1 LGYIEENLIEG
12 ERIIAIIPIHFINYL
27 GLILATFIMALFFYY
42 LTPLLVIVPIILL
55 VWGIWFSTTYEY
67 GITNQR
73 IIKKHGVIS
82 QNTSE
87 IKLDRLESLT
97 VNQSSLGRIL
107 GYGNVI
113 ANGAGSTIVF
123 EYIPNPHAIRKQI
136 LELKA

>member
-1 LGYIEENLIEG
+1 MPRSLLRG
-12 ERIIAIIPIHFINYL
+12 
-27 GLILATFIMALFFYY
+27 ALFDS

-55 VWGIWFSTTYEY
+55 VWGIWFSVTYEY

-97 VNQSSLGRIL
+97 VNQSSLGRML

-136 LELKA
+136 LELNAHSQRSG